1 MQVLN
6 FDIEQESW
14 MLEGACSNLDSDL
27 FFPVGSSM
35 KAMKKSLEAKAIC
48 NECPVKLDCLE
59 YALNTNQDSGIW
71 GGTTEDERKSI
82 RREYRKTGN
91 LINY

>member
-6 FDIEQESW
+6 FDLEQESW

-35 KAMKKSLEAKAIC
+35 KAMKQSMEAKAIC

-59 YALNTNQDSGIW
+59 YALNICIIICIIIHWSM
-71 GGTTEDERKSI
+71 
-82 RREYRKTGN
+82 
-91 LINY
+91 L